1 MKQWRTVV
9 LLMGGLLASCTA
21 GGAEFA
27 PLTAHADKGVV
38 YVYTLDHDM
47 LSPQVVIDG
56 REVGRL
62 EPLGHMSV
70 EMNPGHHS
78 ITTTALVLFKQKPVE
93 VDVAAGQS
101 LYLRFDGFRGSILM
115 QMPADIAR
123 EEIRTTRQ
131 SGAG

>member
-1 MKQWRTVV
+1 
-9 LLMGGLLASCTA
+9 
-21 GGAEFA
+21 
-27 PLTAHADKGVV
+27 
-38 YVYTLDHDM
+38 
-47 LSPQVVIDG
+47 
-56 REVGRL
+56 
-62 EPLGHMSV
+62 
-70 EMNPGHHS
+70 MNPGHHS